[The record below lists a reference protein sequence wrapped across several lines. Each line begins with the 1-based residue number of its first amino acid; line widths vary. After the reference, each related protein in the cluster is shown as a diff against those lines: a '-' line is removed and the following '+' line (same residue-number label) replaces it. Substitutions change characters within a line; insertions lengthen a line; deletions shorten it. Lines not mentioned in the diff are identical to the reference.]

1 MSTMD
6 EIKDRKKKKWKIIL
20 LAIFLILIL
29 SVIGIYISIIMTL
42 QEGTVET
49 VKKEEIT
56 EDTLLSQN
64 VPIIEE
70 EQIQEHVFNV
80 LLVGADSRNP
90 NAEQGRSDSM
100 MMVSFNQLENKA
112 TIISFLRDSLVE
124 VPGYGMTRL
133 GHSYAYGGAGLTINT
148 INQTYGLDVQNYI
161 TINFEN
167 VENVIDKIGGIDIPI
182 TAEEAKLYNAYGKT
196 YIYEGV
202 NHLNGKDALMHARN
216 RTIGNDFG
224 RTRRQRS
231 VMNGIYQKIMA
242 SKDPSDILPL
252 IEYCLTQVKTN
263 MDVSTIYDMALK
275 VMKADNL
282 FIQQTSLPV
291 KGTYTDVKYNG
302 MSVLE
307 IDIEANKAE
316 LEKFLY

>member
-1 MSTMD
+1 MD
-6 EIKDRKKKKWKIIL
+6 EIKDKKKKKWKIIL
-20 LAIFLILIL
+20 FAVLLLL
-29 SVIGIYISIIMTL
+29 LLGVIGIYISIVMAL

-56 EDTLLSQN
+56 EDTLLSES
-64 VPIIEE
+64 VPIIEQ
-70 EQIQEHVFNV
+70 EQIEDHVFNV
-80 LLVGADSRNP
+80 MLIGSDSRDP
-90 NAEQGRSDSM
+90 NADKGRSDSM

-112 TIISFLRDSLVE
+112 TIVSFLRDSLVE

-161 TINFEN
+161 TINFDN
-167 VENVIDKIGGIDIPI
+167 LENVIDKIGGIDIPI
-182 TAEEAKLYNAYGKT
+182 TAAEAELYNAYGKT
-196 YIYEGV
+196 YIREGV
-202 NHLNGKDALMHARN
+202 NHLDGEDALMHARN
-216 RTIGNDFG
+216 RSLDSDFG

-231 VMNGIYQKIMA
+231 VMNGIYQKIISSRDA
-242 SKDPSDILPL
+242 SNVLPL
-252 IEYCLTQVKTN
+252 IEYCLSQVKTN
-263 MDVSTIYDMALK
+263 MDVGTIYDMAVK
-275 VMKADNL
+275 VLQADNL

-291 KGTYTDVKYNG
+291 NGTYTGIKYNG
-302 MSVLE
+302 MSVLQ